1 MLAFYNMLDT
11 MIINAKT
18 LWCFKQDEKNNK
30 SKHLVMPFI
39 SQRKISGLQKPVL
52 MKIDYV
58 LPIEPERPK
67 SALKKTHEHHGSRC
81 RICLGHCTTKAE
93 KNNMDAQHIR
103 KTETVRTYNI

>member
-1 MLAFYNMLDT
+1 MLKHYGASNKTKKTTKVNTFYASFELGNT
-11 MIINAKT
+11 
-18 LWCFKQDEKNNK
+18 
-30 SKHLVMPFI
+30 LVMPLI

-81 RICLGHCTTKAE
+81 RIFLGHCTTKAE